1 MCLVT
6 KNGQPVKNRVVSGT
20 KALHH
25 ILPELVFPIDREYT
39 QTFFG
44 WHNPE
49 FQQNPQGCFMVAF
62 LAIAELANAVQP
74 GRLVG
79 EGWMASPAKILDNAI
94 VGYCVKHGLE
104 SESARHAKKKRVQRR
119 TPFGVAQG
127 QSGPGKVVI
136 PQNRPGSHADR
147 VRAFVI
153 EIYIEPAR
161 ASGQSEVRVRAGD
174 VDKSLGFGCRRL
186 PLICAALR
194 SQKFLGTAGVRL
206 LHESGPPSGAS
217 TTTTFSYELPSAS
230 SAPRS

>member
-1 MCLVT
+1 
-6 KNGQPVKNRVVSGT
+6 
-20 KALHH
+20 LHH

-104 SESARHAKKKRVQRR
+104 SESARHAKKKRVHDKALSRR
-119 TPFGVAQG
+119 AKEIPFGVAHG
-127 QSGPGKVVI
+127 QSGSGKVVI
-136 PQNRPGSHADR
+136 PENCSGSYADR

-153 EIYIEPAR
+153 EVYIEPAR

-174 VDKSLGFGCRRL
+174 VDKALGFGYRRL

-206 LHESGPPSGAS
+206 LDESGPPSGAS
-217 TTTTFSYELPSAS
+217 TTTTFSYKLG
-230 SAPRS
+230 